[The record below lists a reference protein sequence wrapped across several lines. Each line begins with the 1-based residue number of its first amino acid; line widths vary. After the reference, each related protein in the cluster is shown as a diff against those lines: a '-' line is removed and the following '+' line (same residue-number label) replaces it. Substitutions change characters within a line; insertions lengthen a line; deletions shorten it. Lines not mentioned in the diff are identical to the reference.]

1 MRPWLIL
8 PQKTFAATRSEVRAA
23 GGRRQTGQ
31 NPAVRPIG
39 GAVEARGLELVGHSD
54 LAGKGDGMQV
64 MRNGDVLYVG
74 HMGDFG
80 VGTSVVDVSDL
91 QRPHILRQIPV
102 PSGTHSHKVQLA
114 GDLLLANHEQ
124 YPYRV
129 GVPESSGLVVY
140 DVSKA
145 AEPRRIGF
153 LAIDGLGV
161 HRIWWTGGRYAYA
174 SAREKGIRNR
184 FLIVV
189 DLADPAQPRLASRW
203 WWPGQSELDHARL
216 PDDNDVGAHHVIV
229 QGDRA
234 YGGYFDQGVVV
245 YAVRRDGSLDLIS
258 SLAWP
263 EGGHSHTHTALPL
276 GERRLL
282 VVTDEAIEPNC
293 EGAPK
298 NVHLVDVSDERRL
311 REVSRFPVPVGDW
324 CSRGL
329 RFGPHNLHENRPGT
343 FQSDRIVFVTYFNA
357 GLRVYDTADPDAPR
371 EIASFV
377 PGAPAGQ
384 PAIQLNDV
392 LVDRD
397 ETIFVTDRVRGGLY
411 ILKGTL
417 GSWHASAS

>member
-1 MRPWLIL
+1 MRVVKPAHNRAVDDL
-8 PQKTFAATRSEVRAA
+8 PGTF
-23 GGRRQTGQ
+23 
-31 NPAVRPIG
+31 
-39 GAVEARGLELVGHSD
+39 EAHGLELVGHSD
-54 LAGKGDGMQV
+54 LGGKGDGMQI

-91 QRPHILRQIPV
+91 AHPRVLRQIPV

-129 GVPESSGLVVY
+129 GVPESSGLIVY
-140 DVSKA
+140 DVSRP

-153 LAIDGLGV
+153 LPVDGLGV
-161 HRIWWTGGRYAYA
+161 HRIWWTGDRYAYA
-174 SAREKGIRNR
+174 SAREKGIRGR

-189 DLADPAQPRLASRW
+189 DLIDPTTPRLASRW
-203 WWPGQSELDHARL
+203 WWPGQSDGDAGTL
-216 PDDNDVGAHHVIV
+216 PDGNDIGAHHVIV
-229 QGDRA
+229 AGERA

-245 YAVRRDGSLDLIS
+245 YAVAPNGSLELIS

-263 EGGHSHTHTALPL
+263 EAGHPHTHTALPL
-276 GERRLL
+276 GRRNLL
-282 VVTDEAIEPNC
+282 AVTDEAIEPNC
-293 EGAPK
+293 EGTPK
-298 NVHLVDVSDERRL
+298 NVHLVDVSDERRP
-311 REVSRFPVPVGDW
+311 REVSRFPVPAGDW
-324 CSRGL
+324 CSHGL

-357 GLRVYDTADPDAPR
+357 GLRVYDTADPRAPR

-377 PGAPAGQ
+377 PEPPSGQ
-384 PAIQLNDV
+384 AAIQLNDV

-397 ETIFVTDRVRGGLY
+397 GTVFVTDRVRGGLY
-411 ILKGTL
+411 ILKGTM
-417 GSWHASAS
+417 GPWHASAM